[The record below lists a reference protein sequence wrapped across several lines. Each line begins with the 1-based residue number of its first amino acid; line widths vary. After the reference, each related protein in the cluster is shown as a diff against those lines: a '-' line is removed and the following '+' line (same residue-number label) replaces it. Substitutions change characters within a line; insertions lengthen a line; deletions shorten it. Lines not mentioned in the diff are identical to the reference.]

1 MVVFIEFS
9 FIHPKK
15 HSSLFWIATVSLN
28 EFYCLTKDK
37 LKLFSKSNGIHFENF
52 VKTKNYVT
60 LKRQIET
67 KAGTTPMT
75 QKLIAIDLDGTTLN
89 AQSLITPKTKAV
101 LQETVKAGHIVSIA
115 TGRPFRMSEQFY
127 QELGLTSPMVNFNGA
142 LVHLPHQIW
151 SYETE
156 TLFSRDIVFDIL
168 AQKEELQLDYVA
180 AENRDSFFVDRIDF
194 EDSYLFSTEKPT
206 EANLLSNLKSNPTS
220 MLVQT
225 TNAMADTVAKRL
237 NEQYADYV
245 DVRTWGGP
253 KAVLEI
259 VAKGIEKARGVK
271 VIADALHIDRQNIIA
286 FGDEHNDVE
295 MLEYAGW
302 GVAMANGSAGAK
314 AAANDQTEKPN
325 TEDGLADYLE
335 RNLLKKSTVK
345 SA

>member
-1 MVVFIEFS
+1 
-9 FIHPKK
+9 
-15 HSSLFWIATVSLN
+15 
-28 EFYCLTKDK
+28 
-37 LKLFSKSNGIHFENF
+37 
-52 VKTKNYVT
+52 
-60 LKRQIET
+60 
-67 KAGTTPMT
+67 MT

-127 QELGLTSPMVNFNGA
+127 KELGLTSPMVNFNGA
-142 LVHLPHQIW
+142 LVHLPNRNW
-151 SYETE
+151 SYESE

-168 AQKEELQLDYVA
+168 AQKDELQLDYVA
-180 AENRDSFFVDRIDF
+180 AENRDTFFVDRIDF
-194 EDSYLFSTEKPT
+194 DDAYLFSNQKPT
-206 EANLLSNLKSNPTS
+206 EANLLKNLKSNPTS

-225 TNAMADTVAKRL
+225 TNEMADTVAKCL
-237 NEQYADYV
+237 TAQYSDYV

-253 KAVLEI
+253 KAILEI

-271 VIADALHIDRQNIIA
+271 IIADALHIDRQNIMA

-314 AAANDQTEKPN
+314 AAANDQTDKPN

-335 RNLLKKSTVK
+335 TRLLKKVAEK